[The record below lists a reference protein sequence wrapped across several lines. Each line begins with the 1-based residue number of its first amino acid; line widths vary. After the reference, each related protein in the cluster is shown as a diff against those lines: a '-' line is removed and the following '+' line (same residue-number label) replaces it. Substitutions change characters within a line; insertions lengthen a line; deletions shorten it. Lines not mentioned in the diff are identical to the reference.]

1 MDALMITSLFLFLL
15 FYGIFLK
22 EAYRYSVEK
31 ERLLNHVHDTTG
43 RRSAFELRK
52 RETTSEKWI
61 KKLLQHSDD
70 YAQLGQRINFFSESH
85 EVEDWLLKA
94 GRPYDLSVERFQGT
108 KILLTLIGFIIGTV
122 LFVLGFPFSTYGLIV
137 WPLAGYF
144 LPIIL
149 LKRRARDR
157 QNQLRYDLPEFLDTV
172 SVTLQAGVSLDQSL
186 RAVIQFFPGPLQ
198 EEFSRFNQELD
209 LGVPREKAYQQ
220 LLRRNDNPEFQMLI
234 KALIQG
240 MRLGVPIA
248 VTFKI
253 QSENMRRIRKELIKE
268 KAAKASPKVTLITTF
283 VVAPTAIALIGGLMV
298 LNILENT
305 SMFSGMFG
313 N

>member
-1 MDALMITSLFLFLL
+1 MDALIVTSVFLFLL
-15 FYGIFLK
+15 FFVIFLK
-22 EAYRYSVEK
+22 EAYRFLVEREK
-31 ERLLNHVHDTTG
+31 LIAHVHHATG
-43 RRSAFELRK
+43 NKVYDVRK
-52 RETTSEKWI
+52 RETTSQKWF
-61 KKLLQHSDD
+61 KRLLTYSDD
-70 YAQLGQRINFFSESH
+70 YSALGQRINFFSESH
-85 EVEDWLLKA
+85 EVEEWLLKA
-94 GRPYDLSVERFQGT
+94 GRPLDLTVARFQGS
-108 KILLTLIGFIIGTV
+108 KILLALIGLIAGTV
-122 LFVLGFPFSTYGLIV
+122 FFVLSLPFAPFGLIL

-149 LKRRARDR
+149 LKNKARER

-172 SVTLQAGVSLDQSL
+172 SVTLQAGVSLDHAL
-186 RAVIQFFPGPLQ
+186 REVIPFFQGPLR
-198 EEFSRFNQELD
+198 EELSRFNQELE
-209 LGVPREKAYQQ
+209 LGVPREKAYEQ

-283 VVAPTAIALIGGLMV
+283 VVAPTAIMLIGGLMV
-298 LNILENT
+298 LNIMEEASL
-305 SMFSGMFG
+305 FSNLFSK
-313 N
+313 

>member
-1 MDALMITSLFLFLL
+1 MDALIITCLFLFLL
-15 FYGIFLK
+15 VFAIFLK
-22 EAYRYSVEK
+22 ETYRYSVEK
-31 ERLLNHVHDTTG
+31 EKLIAHVHEIAG
-43 RRSAFELRK
+43 NKAYHVRK
-52 RETTSEKWI
+52 RETTSQKWTKRI
-61 KKLLQHSDD
+61 LAYSDD
-70 YAQLGQRINFFSESH
+70 YSALGSRINFFSESH
-85 EVEDWLLKA
+85 EVEEWLLKA
-94 GRPYDLSVERFQGT
+94 GRPLDLTVVRFQGA
-108 KILLTLIGFIIGTV
+108 KIFLALVGIIVGTV
-122 LFVLGFPFSTYGLIV
+122 FFVLGFPFAHFGLII
-137 WPLAGYF
+137 WPMLGYF
-144 LPIIL
+144 LPILL
-149 LKRRARDR
+149 LKNKARER

-186 RAVIQFFPGPLQ
+186 REVIQFFEGPLR

-209 LGVPREKAYQQ
+209 LGVPREKAYEQ

-283 VVAPTAIALIGGLMV
+283 VVAPTAIMLIGGLMV
-298 LNILENT
+298 LNIMEEASL
-305 SMFSGMFG
+305 FSNLFSK
-313 N
+313 

>member
-1 MDALMITSLFLFLL
+1 MDALIVTSLFLFLL
-15 FYGIFLK
+15 FFVIFLK
-22 EAYRYSVEK
+22 EAYRFSVEK
-31 ERLLNHVHDTTG
+31 EKLLAHVHDATG
-43 RRSAFELRK
+43 NKVYDVRK
-52 RETTSEKWI
+52 RETTSQKWI
-61 KKLLQHSDD
+61 KRLLIYSDD
-70 YAQLGQRINFFSESH
+70 YSALGQRINFFSESH
-85 EVEDWLLKA
+85 EVEEWLLQA
-94 GRPYDLSVERFQGT
+94 GRPLDLTVARFQGA
-108 KILLTLIGFIIGTV
+108 KILLALIGLIAGTV
-122 LFVLGFPFSTYGLIV
+122 FFVLGFPFAPFGLIL

-144 LPIIL
+144 LPIVL
-149 LKRRARDR
+149 LKNKARER

-172 SVTLQAGVSLDQSL
+172 SVTLQAGVSLDHAL
-186 RAVIQFFPGPLQ
+186 REVIQFFQGPLR

-209 LGVPREKAYQQ
+209 LGVPREKAYEQ

-283 VVAPTAIALIGGLMV
+283 VVAPTAIMLIGGLMV
-298 LNILENT
+298 LNIMEEASL
-305 SMFSGMFG
+305 FSNLFSK
-313 N
+313 

>member
-1 MDALMITSLFLFLL
+1 M
-15 FYGIFLK
+15 
-22 EAYRYSVEK
+22 
-31 ERLLNHVHDTTG
+31 
-43 RRSAFELRK
+43 
-52 RETTSEKWI
+52 
-61 KKLLQHSDD
+61 
-70 YAQLGQRINFFSESH
+70 
-85 EVEDWLLKA
+85 
-94 GRPYDLSVERFQGT
+94 
-108 KILLTLIGFIIGTV
+108 
-122 LFVLGFPFSTYGLIV
+122 
-137 WPLAGYF
+137 
-144 LPIIL
+144 
-149 LKRRARDR
+149 
-157 QNQLRYDLPEFLDTV
+157 
-172 SVTLQAGVSLDQSL
+172 TLQAGVSLDQSL
-186 RAVIQFFPGPLQ
+186 RSVIQFFPGPLQ

-209 LGVPREKAYQQ
+209 LGVPREKAYEQ

-305 SMFSGMFG
+305 SMFSDMLSK
-313 N
+313 

>member
-1 MDALMITSLFLFLL
+1 MDAWILTCLFLFLL
-15 FYGIFLK
+15 FFTIFLK
-22 EAYRYSVEK
+22 EYYRYSIEK
-31 ERLLNHVHDTTG
+31 EKLINHVHETTG
-43 RRSAFELRK
+43 TQGYKVRK
-52 RETTSEKWI
+52 RETASEKWI
-61 KKLLQHSDD
+61 KKLLAYSDD
-70 YAQLGQRINFFSESH
+70 YSALGQRINFFSESH
-85 EVEDWLLKA
+85 EVEEWLLKA

-108 KILLTLIGFIIGTV
+108 KIFLALLGGIVGIVFFI
-122 LFVLGFPFSTYGLIV
+122 LGFPFATYGLFV
-137 WPLAGYF
+137 WPLVGYF
-144 LPIIL
+144 LPIVL
-149 LKRRARDR
+149 LKNRAKER
-157 QNQLRYDLPEFLDTV
+157 QNQIRYDLPEFLDTV

-186 RAVIQFFPGPLQ
+186 RAVMQFFQGPIH

-209 LGVPREKAYQQ
+209 LGVPREKAYEQ

-298 LNILENT
+298 LNIMENT
-305 SMFSGMFG
+305 SMLSDMISK
-313 N
+313 

>member
-1 MDALMITSLFLFLL
+1 MDALIITSLFLFLL
-15 FYGIFLK
+15 FFVIFLK
-22 EAYRYSVEK
+22 EAFKYSIEK
-31 ERLLNHVHDTTG
+31 EKLIAHVHETTG
-43 RRSAFELRK
+43 NKVYDVRK
-52 RETTSEKWI
+52 RQTSSQKWI
-61 KKLLQHSDD
+61 KRLLTYSDD
-70 YAQLGQRINFFSESH
+70 YAALGQRVNFFSESH
-85 EVEDWLLKA
+85 EVEEWLLKA
-94 GRPYDLSVERFQGT
+94 GRPLDLTVARFQGA
-108 KILLTLIGFIIGTV
+108 KILLALFGFIAGIAFF
-122 LFVLGFPFSTYGLIV
+122 LLGFPFAQFGLII

-144 LPIIL
+144 LPIFL
-149 LKRRARDR
+149 LKRKARER

-172 SVTLQAGVSLDQSL
+172 SVTLQAGVSLDQAL
-186 RAVIQFFPGPLQ
+186 RDVIQFFQGPLR

-209 LGVPREKAYQQ
+209 LGVPREKAYEQ

-283 VVAPTAIALIGGLMV
+283 VVAPTAIMLIGGLMV
-298 LNILENT
+298 LNIMENV
-305 SMFSGMFG
+305 SLFSNLFG
-313 N
+313 K

>member
-1 MDALMITSLFLFLL
+1 MDALMVTCLFLCLL
-15 FYGIFLK
+15 FFAIFLK
-22 EAYRYSVEK
+22 ESYRYSVEREK
-31 ERLLNHVHDTTG
+31 LLTHIHETTG
-43 RRSAFELRK
+43 RPGYEIRK
-52 RETTSEKWI
+52 RETTSEKWL
-61 KKLLQHSDD
+61 KKLLQYSDD
-70 YAQLGQRINFFSESH
+70 YAALGQRINFFSESH
-85 EVEDWLLKA
+85 EVEEWLLKA
-94 GRPYDLSVERFQGT
+94 GRPLDLSVERFQGT
-108 KILLTLIGFIIGTV
+108 KILLALIGVIVGTV
-122 LFVLGFPFSTYGLIV
+122 FFVLGFPLAPYGLVV
-137 WPLAGYF
+137 WPMVGYF

-149 LKRRARDR
+149 LKRKARER
-157 QNQLRYDLPEFLDTV
+157 QEQIRYDLPEFLDTV

-186 RAVIQFFPGPLQ
+186 RSVIQFFPGALQ
-198 EEFSRFNQELD
+198 EEFARFNQELD
-209 LGVPREKAYQQ
+209 LGVPREKAYEN

-305 SMFSGMFG
+305 TMFSAW
-313 N
+313 

>member
-1 MDALMITSLFLFLL
+1 MDALMVTCLFLCLL
-15 FYGIFLK
+15 FFAIFLK
-22 EAYRYSVEK
+22 ETYRYSVEK
-31 ERLLNHVHDTTG
+31 EKLLNHIHEATG
-43 RRSAFELRK
+43 RRGYEIRK
-52 RETTSEKWI
+52 RETSAEKWM
-61 KKLLQHSDD
+61 KKLLQYSDD
-70 YAQLGQRINFFSESH
+70 YAALGQRINFFSESH
-85 EVEDWLLKA
+85 EVEEWLLKA
-94 GRPYDLSVERFQGT
+94 GRPLDLSVERFQGT
-108 KILLTLIGFIIGTV
+108 KILLALIGVIAGTV
-122 LFVLGFPFSTYGLIV
+122 FFVLGFPLAPYGLIV
-137 WPLAGYF
+137 WPMVGYF

-149 LKRRARDR
+149 LKRKARER
-157 QNQLRYDLPEFLDTV
+157 QERLRYDLPEFLDTV

-186 RAVIQFFPGPLQ
+186 RSVIQFFPGPLQ

-209 LGVPREKAYQQ
+209 LGVPREKAYEQ

-305 SMFSGMFG
+305 SMFSDMVSK
-313 N
+313 

>member
-1 MDALMITSLFLFLL
+1 MDALIITCLFLFLL
-15 FYGIFLK
+15 FFFIFLK
-22 EAYRYSVEK
+22 ESYRYSVEK
-31 ERLLNHVHDTTG
+31 EKLIAHVHESTG
-43 RRSAFELRK
+43 NKAYNVRK
-52 RETTSEKWI
+52 RETASEKWM
-61 KKLLQHSDD
+61 KRLLAYSDD
-70 YAQLGQRINFFSESH
+70 YAALGQRINFFSESH
-85 EVEDWLLKA
+85 EVEEWLLKA
-94 GRPYDLSVERFQGT
+94 GRPLDLTVARFQGA
-108 KILLTLIGFIIGTV
+108 KILLALLGIITGTV
-122 LFVLGFPFSTYGLIV
+122 FFVLGFPFAQFGLIV

-144 LPIIL
+144 LPILL
-149 LKRRARDR
+149 LKKKARDR
-157 QNQLRYDLPEFLDTV
+157 QSQLRYDLPEFLDTV

-186 RAVIQFFPGPLQ
+186 REVIKFFQGPLR

-209 LGVPREKAYQQ
+209 LGVPREKAYEN

-283 VVAPTAIALIGGLMV
+283 VVAPTAIFLIGGLMV
-298 LNILENT
+298 LNILDNVD
-305 SMFSGMFG
+305 MFSNIFPK
-313 N
+313 

>member
-1 MDALMITSLFLFLL
+1 MDALMVTCLFLCLL
-15 FYGIFLK
+15 FFAIFLK
-22 EAYRYSVEK
+22 ETYRYSVEK
-31 ERLLNHVHDTTG
+31 EKLLTHIHETTG
-43 RRSAFELRK
+43 RRGYEIRK
-52 RETTSEKWI
+52 RETSAEKWM
-61 KKLLQHSDD
+61 KKLLQYSDD
-70 YAQLGQRINFFSESH
+70 YAALGQRINFFSESH
-85 EVEDWLLKA
+85 EVEEWLLKA
-94 GRPYDLSVERFQGT
+94 GRPLDLSVERFQGT
-108 KILLTLIGFIIGTV
+108 KILLALIGVIAGTV
-122 LFVLGFPFSTYGLIV
+122 FFVLGFPLAPYGLIV
-137 WPLAGYF
+137 WPMVGYF

-149 LKRRARDR
+149 LKRKARER
-157 QNQLRYDLPEFLDTV
+157 QERLRYDLPEFLDTV

-186 RAVIQFFPGPLQ
+186 RSVIQFFPGPLQ

-209 LGVPREKAYQQ
+209 LGVPREKAYEQ

-305 SMFSGMFG
+305 SMFSDMLSK
-313 N
+313 

>member
-1 MDALMITSLFLFLL
+1 MDAWIITCLFLFLL
-15 FYGIFLK
+15 FFGIFLK
-22 EAYRYSVEK
+22 EFYRYSVEK
-31 ERLLNHVHDTTG
+31 EKLINHVHEKTG
-43 RRSAFELRK
+43 IRGYEIRK
-52 RETTSEKWI
+52 RETASEKWI
-61 KKLLQHSDD
+61 KKWLTYSDD
-70 YAQLGQRINFFSESH
+70 YSALGQRINFFSESH
-85 EVEDWLLKA
+85 EVEEWLLKA
-94 GRPYDLSVERFQGT
+94 GRPFDLSVERFQGT
-108 KILLTLIGFIIGTV
+108 KILMALLGVIVGTV
-122 LFVLGFPFSTYGLIV
+122 FFVLGFPFGPYGLIV
-137 WPLAGYF
+137 WPLVGYF

-149 LKRRARDR
+149 LKNRAKER
-157 QNQLRYDLPEFLDTV
+157 QNQIRYDLPEFLDTV
-172 SVTLQAGVSLDQSL
+172 SVTLQAGVSLDQAL
-186 RAVIQFFPGPLQ
+186 RAVIQFFKGPLQ

-209 LGVPREKAYQQ
+209 LGVPREKAYEQ

-298 LNILENT
+298 LNILEST
-305 SMFSGMFG
+305 TMFSDVFSR
-313 N
+313 

>member
-1 MDALMITSLFLFLL
+1 MDAWILTCMFLFLL
-15 FYGIFLK
+15 FFAIFLK
-22 EAYRYSVEK
+22 EFYRYSTEK
-31 ERLLNHVHDTTG
+31 EKLINHVHETTG
-43 RRSAFELRK
+43 TRDYKVRK
-52 RETTSEKWI
+52 RETASEKWV
-61 KKLLQHSDD
+61 KKLLSYSDD
-70 YAQLGQRINFFSESH
+70 YSSLGQRFNFFSESH

-108 KILLTLIGFIIGTV
+108 KILLALLGGIVGIVFF
-122 LFVLGFPFSTYGLIV
+122 LLGFPFATYGLLV
-137 WPLAGYF
+137 WPMAGYF
-144 LPIIL
+144 LPIVL
-149 LKRRARDR
+149 LKNRAKER
-157 QNQLRYDLPEFLDTV
+157 QNQIRYDLPEFLDTV

-186 RAVIQFFPGPLQ
+186 RAVMQFFQGPIQ

-209 LGVPREKAYQQ
+209 LGVPREKAYEQ

-298 LNILENT
+298 LNILEST
-305 SMFSGMFG
+305 SMLS
-313 N
+313 NVISK